1 MSLDPHPSDTNDD
14 QATPASDANAPTII
28 LTKPTLD
35 ANAPT
40 IILTRP
46 AFDANAAT
54 MIMGKSIAPVISIST
69 ERVGDFIGRY
79 QLIEELGVGGFG
91 IVWRAEQFEP
101 IHREVALKVI
111 KPGMDS
117 REIIARFEAERQ
129 ALALMD
135 HPNIAGVLDAGAT
148 DNGRPYFVM
157 ELVKGVPVT
166 EYCDERKLTI
176 RQRLELFIP
185 VCQAVQHAHQKAILH
200 RDLKPGNILVAE
212 VDGKPVPKVIDF
224 GIAKALGTSPDDA
237 FESDLARTQEGV
249 LVGTPQYMSPEQAGM
264 GADMDTRSDIY
275 MLGVILYEL
284 LTGSTPLTR
293 EALRKAGFDEVL
305 RLIREV
311 ESVRPSN
318 RMMPV
323 TDIIRQISILRGT
336 EPAKLSRS
344 LRGDLDWITLKAL
357 EKERERRY
365 ESASSLAQD
374 LERHLNNEPV
384 EAGPPSTLYRLHKLV
399 RRNRLAFAAA
409 AAIAVLLVA
418 GIGVS
423 TWQAI
428 RASRAESL
436 ARQRLADVQIAQQQT
451 IKRLKESA
459 RSDWV
464 FARDLLV
471 KDRKRDAF
479 AYLARSCEND
489 PDSASA
495 AETSAL
501 ALSDW
506 NSPPSLATLNGHA
519 EMVRSA
525 QFSADGKRMV
535 TASNDRTARIWDVTT
550 GALLI
555 TLDGHKDVVC
565 SAQFSAD
572 GSRVVT
578 ASFDRTSRV
587 WSSEDGKL
595 LATLKGHSGVV
606 NGAQFNNDGT
616 RVVTSSEDHTARLWD
631 AASGALLATL
641 QDFEYVWSAQFS
653 ADGRRIVN
661 ASGDGMARVWDA
673 ADGKLLVTLQ
683 GHEAP
688 VRSAQF
694 SPDGSRIM
702 TSSDD
707 KTARVWDSATGK
719 LLITLQGHEASVR
732 SAQFSADGS
741 RIVTASEDK
750 TARLWEA
757 ATGDLQVTLKGHE
770 RGVVS
775 AQFSADGRRIV
786 TASSDRTARVWESGM
801 GRLLAV
807 FHGHEGAI
815 RSAQFSADGSRIV
828 TASEDK
834 TARVWAVTGGLLA
847 ILRGHENKVWGVQFS
862 TDGRQIVSAS
872 MDKTARVWEAATGRL
887 VSIIKGH
894 ERVVSSAQFSMD
906 GKRVVTASNDNS
918 ARVWDSAS
926 GKQLAILEGH
936 DSEVSNAQF
945 SADGSRI
952 VTAANDNTARVWDSA
967 SGKQIVA
974 LEGHEGWVHCAQ
986 FNAKGSRIV
995 TASND
1000 NTARVWNAA
1009 TGKLLATLEG
1019 HQGWLQNAQ
1028 FSANGSRIVTASN
1041 DNTARVWDTSNG
1053 KLLSALEGHDREVNN
1068 AQFSSDGRYVVT
1080 ASNDKTARVWDAVS
1094 GKLIATLIGH
1104 QGAVNSARFNAD
1116 GSRIVT
1122 ASNDNTAR
1130 VWETSS
1136 GKQLATITG
1145 HDSFVLNAQFSPDG
1159 HRLVTCSTDGTVRVW
1174 ELVIQ
1179 KERVPDWWPEFLK
1192 AISLRQLNDDGELAD
1207 VRDLE
1212 AKRHMTDVRRGIDSE
1227 PSRLADIAH
1236 WFLTRPEDK
1245 TIRPGDPRSA
1255 FDVADSLITPDAIEG
1270 DLERSYEINPAHPL
1284 IQLALARYE
1293 TDLVRARHLRDYSIK
1308 RIAAK
1313 PTPEL
1318 EARAAVLIKLLNTE
1332 SK

>member
-1 MSLDPHPSDTNDD
+1 MNDDSIPSDKQSGQTALAAD
-14 QATPASDANAPTII
+14 APTII
-28 LTKPTLD
+28 LSKP
-35 ANAPT
+35 AP
-40 IILTRP
+40 
-46 AFDANAAT
+46 DVNAAT
-54 MIMGKSIAPVISIST
+54 IIMGRTPAPPIKIST
-69 ERVGDFIGRY
+69 ERIGEFINRY

-157 ELVKGVPVT
+157 ELVKGVPIT
-166 EYCDERKLTI
+166 DYCDERKLTI

-237 FESDLARTQEGV
+237 FDATLARTQEGM

-264 GADMDTRSDIY
+264 GTDMDTRSDIY

-305 RLIREV
+305 RLICEV

-318 RMMPV
+318 RLMPV
-323 TDIIRQISILRGT
+323 TDIVRQTSILRGT
-336 EPAKLSRS
+336 EPAKLNRS

-365 ESASSLAQD
+365 ESASALAQD
-374 LERHLNNEPV
+374 LERHLKNEPV
-384 EAGPPSTLYRLHKLV
+384 EAGPPSAFYRLHKLI

-423 TWQAI
+423 TWQAV
-428 RASRAESL
+428 RASRAEGL
-436 ARQRLADVQIAQQQT
+436 ARQRLADVQTAQEQT
-451 IKRLKESA
+451 IRRLKESA

-506 NSPPSLATLNGHA
+506 NSPPSLTTFQGHD

-525 QFSADGKRMV
+525 QFSADGKKMV
-535 TASNDRTARIWDVTT
+535 TASNDRKARIWDAAT
-550 GALLI
+550 GALLL
-555 TLDGHKDVVC
+555 TLEGHKDVVC
-565 SAQFSAD
+565 SAQFSTD
-572 GSRVVT
+572 GSRIVT
-578 ASFDRTSRV
+578 ASFDRTARV
-587 WSSEDGKL
+587 WSATDGKL
-595 LATLKGHSGVV
+595 QTTLKGHTGLV
-606 NGAQFNNDGT
+606 NGAQFNTDGS

-631 AASGALLATL
+631 SASGVLLATL
-641 QDFEYVWSAQFS
+641 KDFEYVWSAQFS
-653 ADGRRIVN
+653 ADGSRMVS

-673 ADGKLLVTLQ
+673 TDGKLLITLQ

-694 SPDGSRIM
+694 SPDGSRIV
-702 TSSDD
+702 TASDD
-707 KTARVWDSATGK
+707 RTARVWDTVS
-719 LLITLQGHEASVR
+719 
-732 SAQFSADGS
+732 
-741 RIVTASEDK
+741 
-750 TARLWEA
+750 
-757 ATGDLQVTLKGHE
+757 GDLLATLRGHE

-775 AQFSADGRRIV
+775 AQFSPDGRRMV

-801 GRLLAV
+801 GRLLAILQ
-807 FHGHEGAI
+807 GHEGAI

-834 TARVWAVTGGLLA
+834 TARVWAVKGGLLA

-862 TDGRQIVSAS
+862 ADGRQIVSAS

-887 VSIIKGH
+887 VSTIKGH
-894 ERVVSSAQFSMD
+894 ERVVSSAQFSVD

-918 ARVWDSAS
+918 ARVWDSAT
-926 GKQLAILEGH
+926 GKQLVILEGH
-936 DSEVSNAQF
+936 ESDVSHAQF
-945 SADGSRI
+945 STDGSRI
-952 VTAANDNTARVWDSA
+952 VTAANDNTARVWDA
-967 SGKQIVA
+967 TSGRQIVA

-986 FNAKGSRIV
+986 FNVDGSRIV

-1000 NTARVWNAA
+1000 NTARVWNAV
-1009 TGKLLATLEG
+1009 TGSLLVTLEG

-1028 FSANGSRIVTASN
+1028 FSADGNRIVTASN
-1041 DNTARVWDTSNG
+1041 DNTARVWDTGTG
-1053 KLLSALEGHDREVNN
+1053 KLQSALEGHEREVNS
-1068 AQFSSDGRYVVT
+1068 AQFSADGSRIVT
-1080 ASNDKTARVWDAVS
+1080 ASNDKTARVWDAAS
-1094 GKLIATLIGH
+1094 GKLTATLIGH
-1104 QGAVNSARFNAD
+1104 QSAVNSARFSAD

-1145 HDSFVLNAQFSPDG
+1145 HDSFVLNAQFSADG
-1159 HRLVTCSTDGTVRVW
+1159 HRLVTCSTDGTLRVW

-1179 KERVPDWWPEFLK
+1179 KDRVPDWWPVFLK
-1192 AISLRQLNDDGELAD
+1192 TLSLRQLNDDGELAD
-1207 VRDLE
+1207 LRE
-1212 AKRHMTDVRRGIDSE
+1212 TEVRRLMAEVRQGIASDR
-1227 PSRLADIAH
+1227 SRLADIAR
-1236 WFLTRPEDK
+1236 WFLAKPEDK
-1245 TIRPGDPRSA
+1245 SIRPGDSRHAS
-1255 FDVADSLITPDAIEG
+1255 DVADSLITPDAIEG
-1270 DLERSYEINPAHPL
+1270 DLERAYEINPAHPL
-1284 IQLALARYE
+1284 IQLALARFE
-1293 TDLVRARHLRDYSIK
+1293 ADPVRARFLRDYSLK
-1308 RIAAK
+1308 RLASSS
-1313 PTPEL
+1313 TPEL
-1318 EARAAVLIKLLNTE
+1318 GARSAEFLKLLNLET
-1332 SK
+1332 K